1 MHVCLCTIA
10 AGVKQSIRRAEP
22 PETRVSAAA
31 THVVKAAARLA
42 PSQGRLSNPSA
53 DAKSGLRTV
62 QHLDRVVDRIA
73 WFHVPKTG
81 SSFANTLMHL
91 ANASLPANAFLQNKS
106 HDLKEMVR
114 KFPMDTWFRIK
125 FWRLCARLVFWYLL
139 RRQ

>member
-1 MHVCLCTIA
+1 MHVCLCAIA
-10 AGVKQSIRRAEP
+10 AGVKQSIRRAE

-31 THVVKAAARLA
+31 THVVKAAARVA
-42 PSQGRLSNPSA
+42 PSNAAVAEPVQGQLSNPSA

-62 QHLDRVVDRIA
+62 QHIDRVVDRIA

-106 HDLKEMVR
+106 YDLKEMVR
-114 KFPMDTWFRIK
+114 KFPIPHFQVPGLRNRIT
-125 FWRLCARLVFWYLL
+125 
-139 RRQ
+139 